1 MRGIVL
7 TAALLAAA
15 APAAAQHQH
24 GQQQQQGGQHQHGQ
38 QQAHQHDPDHAAA
51 HATGIPE
58 GWQVRLDRPGSTAPI
73 HFMSM
78 EGHLHAVLGPAGIFY
93 QPESTASG
101 AYRAQGTFTLNKPS
115 AHPEAF
121 GLFLGGRNLETGN
134 PNQDYLYF
142 LVRQDGKFL
151 VKHRAGAETH
161 TLFDWTEHAAVQ
173 RPGADGRAVNT
184 LAVDVSEAGARF
196 LVNGT
201 EVANLPRVPMLNT
214 EGIVGLRLNH
224 NLDVTITDFAVHPA
238 GG

>member
-7 TAALLAAA
+7 TAVLLAAA

-24 GQQQQQGGQHQHGQ
+24 GQPAQQPQPA

-51 HATGIPE
+51 HATGMPE
-58 GWQVRLDRPGSTAPI
+58 GWQVRLDRPGSTAPV

-78 EGHLHAVLGPAGIFY
+78 DGHLHAILGPAGIFY
-93 QPESTASG
+93 QPTSTATG

-121 GLFLGGRNLETGN
+121 GLFLGGRNLDAAD
-134 PNQDYLYF
+134 QDYLYF

-161 TLFDWTEHAAVQ
+161 TLVDWTEHAAVQ
-173 RPGADGRAVNT
+173 RPGADGKATNT
-184 LAVDVSEAGARF
+184 LAVDVREAGVRF

-201 EVANLPRVPMLNT
+201 EVASLPRVHMLNT

-224 NLDVTITDFAVHPA
+224 NLDVMITDFGVHPA
-238 GG
+238 GS

>member
-1 MRGIVL
+1 MRGIIL
-7 TAALLAAA
+7 TAAVLAAA
-15 APAAAQHQH
+15 MPAAAQHQH
-24 GQQQQQGGQHQHGQ
+24 GQQQQGAQH
-38 QQAHQHDPDHAAA
+38 ADHAAA
-51 HATGIPE
+51 HATALPD
-58 GWQVRLDRPGSTAPI
+58 GWQVRLDRPGATAPV
-73 HFMSM
+73 HFAQMN
-78 EGHLHAVLGPAGIFY
+78 GGLHAILGPAGIFY
-93 QPESTASG
+93 NPAHTATG

-121 GLFLGGRNLETGN
+121 GLFLGGRNLEGAD
-134 PNQDYLYF
+134 QDYLYF

-173 RPGADGRAVNT
+173 RPGADGKATNT

-201 EVANLPRVPMLNT
+201 EVANLPRVPMLDT

-224 NLDVTITDFAVHPA
+224 NLDVLVRDFGVQPA
-238 GG
+238 GS